1 LTLKHIYDE
10 QLKLKTRKMAKRES
24 LYIRETFFVNKVLMG
39 FDDDVI
45 FWLSINLFSLRDDLH
60 VIDSRM
66 IPFEEGGD
74 DINQVRS

>member
-1 LTLKHIYDE
+1 
-10 QLKLKTRKMAKRES
+10 MAKRES